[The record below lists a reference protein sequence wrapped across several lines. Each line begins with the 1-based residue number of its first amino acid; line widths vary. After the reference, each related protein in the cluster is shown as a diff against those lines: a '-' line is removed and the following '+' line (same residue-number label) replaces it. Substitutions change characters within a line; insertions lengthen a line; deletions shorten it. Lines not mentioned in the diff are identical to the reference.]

1 MKRGI
6 LKLANTIGETGV
18 FRLLYQS
25 SLPVF
30 MLHRVS
36 SSQQSVGGQSMDYIG
51 SCLQYL
57 KKNQYKVFTLSE
69 YFKLR
74 EAGERPPI
82 KSCIFTID
90 DGFIDHH
97 DNAGRIFDFY
107 SYPLNFFLITGF
119 LDKEIWPWDDQITY
133 AIENTVK
140 AKFDLCLPDESVF
153 SVDLANTNKHKA
165 VTNLRNLIKTKD
177 QTNLYRWINESFF
190 KELDVAVPEVAPLRY
205 SSMTW
210 RQARE
215 LAQRGHELYPH
226 THTHRILST
235 LSPEQQKVEIQT
247 SIDRV
252 KDELRFDPSYFA
264 YPTGRTEDYN
274 TDTIA
279 ALKSLNVRK
288 CFNTVPGY
296 VSTKSNS
303 FELPRFSLPSQFDDF
318 KQIITKF
325 EAFKESIR

>member
-6 LKLANTIGETGV
+6 LKLANTIGETGA

-25 SLPVF
+25 SIPVF

-36 SSQQSVGGQSMDYIG
+36 STQNNVGGQTMDYIG
-51 SCLQYL
+51 SCLEYL
-57 KKNQYKVFTLSE
+57 KKNRYKVFTLSE

-74 EAGERPPI
+74 EAGERHPL
-82 KSCIFTID
+82 KACIFTID

-133 AIENTVK
+133 ALENTKKVTV
-140 AKFDLCLPDESVF
+140 DLCLPDNTTCLI
-153 SVDLANTNKHKA
+153 DLSTTSRSNV
-165 VTNLRNLIKTKD
+165 VTNLRNLLKTKD
-177 QTNLYRWINESFF
+177 QANLYSWINSSLY
-190 KELDVAVPEVAPLRY
+190 KELDVTVPELAPLRY

-235 LSPEQQKVEIQT
+235 LSAEQQRSEIQT
-247 SIDRV
+247 SINRV
-252 KDELRFDPSYFA
+252 KEELRFDPHYFA
-264 YPTGRTEDYN
+264 YPTGRKEDYN
-274 TDTIA
+274 SETLA
-279 ALKSLNVRK
+279 ALTSLNVK
-288 CFNTVPGY
+288 QCFNTVPGY
-296 VSTKSNS
+296 ISGKSDAL
-303 FELPRFSLPSQFDDF
+303 ELPRFSLPSRFDDF